1 MIAAVRR
8 ARRPGVKFD
17 QILVLESPEGWDKS
31 SAWEVLAGPGNFS
44 DAPILGRDAR
54 AVQEELADVW
64 IHEIAD
70 LSGLNRAEVE
80 HVKAFASRTNDRA
93 RGAYARHLT
102 DQPRQ
107 SIEVGTTNAD
117 SYLLSTTGNRRFWP
131 FRMLKRVDMAA
142 LRRDRLMLWGEAA
155 AAESVGETLVLAERL
170 WGVAGDAQEA
180 RRAVDPWEDE
190 LGNLVPM
197 SGVAPV
203 GCERIEDW
211 NGEQFISNL
220 SVHEYLAGYRRQ
232 AFNSGSGRKIAE
244 IMRKLGWER
253 CSRKAN
259 GTVFRGYKRKAQS
272 VTVTKSATAN
282 PF

>member
-1 MIAAVRR
+1 
-8 ARRPGVKFD
+8 
-17 QILVLESPEGWDKS
+17 
-31 SAWEVLAGPGNFS
+31 
-44 DAPILGRDAR
+44 
-54 AVQEELADVW
+54 VQEELADIW

-131 FRMLKRVDMAA
+131 FRMTARVEMAR
-142 LRRDRLMLWGEAA
+142 LRADRLQIWGEAA

-170 WGVAGDAQEA
+170 WGLAGDAQEA

-197 SGVAPV
+197 TGVAPV

-211 NGEQFISNL
+211 NGEQFVSNL

-232 AFNSGSGRKIAE
+232 TFHSGSGRKIAE

-253 CSRKAN
+253 CSRKMN
-259 GTVFRGYKRKAQS
+259 GAAVRGYKRNAPS

>member
-1 MIAAVRR
+1 
-8 ARRPGVKFD
+8 VKFD
-17 QILVLESPEGWDKS
+17 QILVIESPEGWDKS

-70 LSGLNRAEVE
+70 LSGLSRAEVE
-80 HVKAFASRTNDRA
+80 HVKAFASRTNDKARA
-93 RGAYARHLT
+93 AYDRHHK

-107 SIEVGTTNAD
+107 SIEVGTTNSD
-117 SYLLSTTGNRRFWP
+117 SYLMSTTGNRRFWP
-131 FRMLKRVDMAA
+131 FKMTARVELAR
-142 LRRDRLMLWGEAA
+142 LRADRLQLWGEAA

-170 WGVAGDAQEA
+170 WGLAGDAQEA
-180 RRAVDPWEDE
+180 RRAIDPWEDE

-197 SGVAPV
+197 SGPAPV

-220 SVHEYLAGYRRQ
+220 SVNEYLGGYRRQ
-232 AFNSGSGRKIAE
+232 VLNSGSGRKIAE
-244 IMRKLGWER
+244 LMKRLGWER
-253 CSRKAN
+253 CSRKVS
-259 GTVFRGYKRKAQS
+259 GMTVRGYKRNSPS
-272 VTVTKSATAN
+272 VTVTKSVTSN